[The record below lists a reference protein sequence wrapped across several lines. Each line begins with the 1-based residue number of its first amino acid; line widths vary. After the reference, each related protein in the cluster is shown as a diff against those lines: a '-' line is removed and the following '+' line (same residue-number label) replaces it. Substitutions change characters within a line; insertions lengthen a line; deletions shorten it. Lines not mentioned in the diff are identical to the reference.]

1 MNKEEA
7 GQILSVLK
15 TNYPAGYKDMTKFD
29 AIAVVNSWARIFKDW
44 SYHDVSN
51 AVDAVMAIHRS
62 NFPPAPGIIMD
73 RLIKNTSVPEMTEM
87 EAWELAFKAI
97 KNSSWHAET
106 EFKKLPE
113 IIQKSVG
120 SPEMLRSWAGMDA
133 DTVNSVIQSNFMR
146 TFRSR
151 KEQDREYL
159 ALPEEVKNK
168 ILALSEGIGA

>member
-1 MNKEEA
+1 MTSKEA
-7 GQILSVLK
+7 NNILAILK
-15 TNYPAGYKDMTKFD
+15 AAYPAGYQKVTEPDLIVTVKL
-29 AIAVVNSWARIFKDW
+29 WAKTFKDW
-44 SYHDVSN
+44 KYSDVEN
-51 AVDAVMAIHRS
+51 AVGAIIATRKS
-62 NFPPAPGIIMD
+62 DFPPSPGSVMD
-73 RLIKNTSVPEMTEM
+73 QLIKNTTPPEMTEM

-97 KNSSWHAET
+97 KNSSWHAEA

-113 IIQKSVG
+113 IIQRSVG

-133 DTVNSVIQSNFMR
+133 ETVNSVIQSNFMR
-146 TFRSR
+146 AFRSR